1 MKKIIC
7 ISLLSILITIIGY
20 QKAESNSNKNI
31 SKKKSNYVILNIEG
45 LEYGRFGMKDGAPFV
60 TKGRGKTAAI
70 IGLGSNGF
78 AITLFDGDVTAT
90 RGTIMYLFLKN
101 ATGIG
106 KYSFDGLTISGY
118 DGSGT
123 KLNYRTDVGDIN
135 HFFYDTDEKIIR
147 TKPGG
152 SRSCNIKSSG
162 IFGKT
167 EVVITQF
174 TRNAANP
181 NGIIEGT
188 FTARINGNSVKDVDD
203 CLSDQGLNITGYF
216 YMNN

>member
-20 QKAESNSNKNI
+20 KKAESNSNKNI
-31 SKKKSNYVILNIEG
+31 SKKKSNYIILNIED
-45 LEYGRFGMKDGAPFV
+45 LEYGKFGIKDGVPFV
-60 TKGRGKTAAI
+60 NESRGKTAATI
-70 IGLGSNGF
+70 SLGSDGF

-90 RGTIMYLFLKN
+90 RGTILNMFLKN
-101 ATGIG
+101 ATGLG

-123 KLNYRTDVGDIN
+123 KLNYRTDTGDIN
-135 HFFYDTDEKIIR
+135 FFFYDTDKKLIR
-147 TKPGG
+147 TPGG
-152 SRSCNIKSSG
+152 DGSCNIKSSG
-162 IFGKT
+162 PFGTT
-167 EVVITQF
+167 EVVVTQF

-188 FTARINGNSVKDVDD
+188 FTARINGNSVKDVND
-203 CLSDQGLNITGYF
+203 CRSNQELKITGYF
-216 YMNN
+216 YLNN